1 MGMETLY
8 QVMWFTLRGISL
20 LLGGMS
26 LATLYASFFVP
37 ELGALAFVLLL
48 GASIIAL
55 GLPPLESQPSQKR
68 AAQAKISRRP
78 SIIRRLSEL
87 ARR

>member
-1 MGMETLY
+1 
-8 QVMWFTLRGISL
+8 VMWFTLRGISL

-26 LATLYASFFVP
+26 LAALYVSFFVP

-48 GASIIAL
+48 SATIIAL
-55 GLPPLESQPSQKR
+55 GLPPLERQPSEKR
-68 AAQAKISRRP
+68 AARVKISRRS